1 MTGFVLD
8 TSVTMA
14 WCFEAQ
20 SDDYCKTVLEALDG
34 CRAIAPDIWI
44 LEILNTLVV
53 AERRRRLRAEQS
65 DAFLETLW
73 RLPIDVESA
82 AAKTPWSSEVLLFA
96 RANGL
101 SSYEAAFLELANRK
115 SLPLAT
121 RDAAIRRAANRSG
134 VQLFLNGSPH
144 G

>member
-1 MTGFVLD
+1 VTGFVLD
-8 TSVTMA
+8 ASVTMA

-20 SDDYCKTVLEALDG
+20 SDDYCRSILDALGD

-44 LEILNTLVV
+44 LEVLNALVV
-53 AERRRRLRAEQS
+53 AERKRRLRAEQS

-73 RLPIDVESA
+73 RLPIDVESVA
-82 AAKTPWSSEVLLFA
+82 ARTPWSSEVLLLA

-101 SSYEAAFLELANRK
+101 SSYDAAYLELANRK

-121 RDAAIRRAANRSG
+121 RDGALRRAANRSG
-134 VQLFLNGSPH
+134 VQLFLDGSP

>member
-1 MTGFVLD
+1 VSGFVLD
-8 TSVTMA
+8 ASVTMA

-20 SDDYCKTVLEALDG
+20 SDNYCKSILVALNDQ
-34 CRAIAPDIWI
+34 RAMTPEIWI
-44 LEILNTLVV
+44 LEILNSLVI

-65 DAFLETLW
+65 TEFLETLR

-82 AAKTPWSSEVLLFA
+82 AAKAPWSNEVLALA
-96 RANGL
+96 RAHGL
-101 SSYEAAFLELANRK
+101 SSYDAAYLELAYRK

-121 RDAAIRRAANRSG
+121 RDTALRRAANRSG
-134 VQLFLNGSPH
+134 VPLFLNGSQ

>member
-8 TSVTMA
+8 ASVTMA

-20 SDDYCKTVLEALDG
+20 SDDYCKRVLDALAE

-44 LEILNTLVV
+44 LEILSTLLV
-53 AERRRRLRAEQS
+53 AERKRRLLSGAIRCVSRNALAPAYRCRVCGRQ
-65 DAFLETLW
+65 
-73 RLPIDVESA
+73 
-82 AAKTPWSSEVLLFA
+82 TPWSSEVLLLA

-101 SSYEAAFLELANRK
+101 SSYDAAYLELANRK
-115 SLPLAT
+115 SFPLAT
-121 RDAAIRRAANRSG
+121 RDTVLRRAANRSG
-134 VQLFLNGSPH
+134 VPLFLDGSH

>member
-1 MTGFVLD
+1 VTGFVLD
-8 TSVTMA
+8 ASVTMA
-14 WCFEAQ
+14 WCFEAH
-20 SDDYCKTVLEALDG
+20 SDDYCTRVLDALAE

-44 LEILNTLVV
+44 LEILSTLLV
-53 AERRRRLRAEQS
+53 AERKRRLRAEQS

-82 AAKTPWSSEVLLFA
+82 AARTPWSSEVLLLA

-101 SSYEAAFLELANRK
+101 SSYDAAYLEFANRK

-121 RDAAIRRAANRSG
+121 CDTVLRRAANRSG
-134 VQLFLNGSPH
+134 VPLFLIGSH